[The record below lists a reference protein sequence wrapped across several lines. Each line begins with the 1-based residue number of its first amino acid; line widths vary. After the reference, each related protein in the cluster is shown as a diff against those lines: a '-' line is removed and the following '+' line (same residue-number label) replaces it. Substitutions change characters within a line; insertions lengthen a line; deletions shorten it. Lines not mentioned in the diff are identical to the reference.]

1 MLASV
6 LIEHTTHTEAW
17 APGPGMFRPFLQFLD
32 IDRWFPEAISTF
44 YALSG

>member
-1 MLASV
+1 
-6 LIEHTTHTEAW
+6 
-17 APGPGMFRPFLQFLD
+17 MFRSFLQFLD